1 MTEAERDLLRA
12 IGTRVAGP
20 RHMTNLS
27 VDRATLEL
35 LDDLVTQGLVES
47 TGHVMRNPE
56 PVVRVRLTGRGW
68 VRFKGQRKP

>member
-20 RHMTNLS
+20 RHITILGG
-27 VDRATLEL
+27 DKATLEL
-35 LDDLVTQGLVES
+35 LEGLVEQGLVES
-47 TGHVMRNPE
+47 TGYAVRNTG

-68 VRFKGQRKP
+68 VRFRRGTRP